1 MTGITTRDWQR
12 FAAVTTLETSRHVRP
27 NVRPLSRR
35 VNLLAVN
42 LVFMTIVYAIGARLY
57 LTPRLA
63 GIEPRA
69 VLAPILLLHASR
81 NLGLMFLAPGAT
93 YPGLPARFAYPA
105 ALGDLLAAVLALLA
119 LGAVVRRLRTAKLL
133 VWLFNLEGSIDLLA
147 AITLAT
153 LYDAGPY
160 MGAAYWIPSLWVPAL
175 LVTHYL
181 TFRLLLRPWDMS
193 DRERIYGQD
202 RPRKI

>member
-1 MTGITTRDWQR
+1 
-12 FAAVTTLETSRHVRP
+12 
-27 NVRPLSRR
+27 

-57 LTPRLA
+57 LIPRLPR
-63 GIEPRA
+63 IDPRA
-69 VLAPILLLHASR
+69 VLAPILLLHATR

-105 ALGDLLAAVLALLA
+105 ALGDFLAALLALLA
-119 LGAVVRRLRTAKLL
+119 LGALVRRLRTAKLL

-160 MGAAYWIPSLWVPAL
+160 MGAAYWIPSFWVPAL

-181 TFRLLLRPWDMS
+181 TFRLLLRPWGTGVTMGGS
-193 DRERIYGQD
+193 TNKTASEEQ
-202 RPRKI
+202 

>member
-1 MTGITTRDWQR
+1 MAGITTHDWRR
-12 FAAVTTLETSRHVRP
+12 FAAVTMVETSRDVHP
-27 NVRPLSRR
+27 PVRPLSRR
-35 VNLLAVN
+35 VNVLAVN

-57 LTPRLA
+57 LIPRLA
-63 GIEPRA
+63 RIEPRV

-105 ALGDLLAAVLALLA
+105 ALGDFLAALLALLA
-119 LGAVVRRLRTAKLL
+119 LGASVRRLRMAKLL
-133 VWLFNLEGSIDLLA
+133 AWLFNLEGSIDLLA
-147 AITLAT
+147 AITLAI

-160 MGAAYWIPSLWVPAL
+160 MGAAYWIPSFWVPAL

-181 TFRLLLRPWDMS
+181 TFRLLLRSWCRSAQSP
-193 DRERIYGQD
+193 IVA
-202 RPRKI
+202 

>member
-1 MTGITTRDWQR
+1 MASITTRDWQR
-12 FAAVTTLETSRHVRP
+12 FAAVTTLETSRDVHPHVRP
-27 NVRPLSRR
+27 PERR
-35 VNLLAVN
+35 MNILAVN

-57 LTPRLA
+57 VTPRLA
-63 GIEPRA
+63 RLEPRT
-69 VLAPILLLHASR
+69 VVAPILLLHASR

-105 ALGDLLAAVLALLA
+105 ALGDFLAAVLALLA
-119 LGAVVRRLRTAKLL
+119 LGAVVRRLRAAKLL
-133 VWLFNLEGSIDLLA
+133 VWLFNAEGSIDLVA

-160 MGAAYWIPSLWVPAL
+160 MGAAYWIPSFWVPAL

-181 TFRLLLRPWDMS
+181 TFRLLLRPWGKD
-193 DRERIYGQD
+193 ERGVD
-202 RPRKI
+202 PAP